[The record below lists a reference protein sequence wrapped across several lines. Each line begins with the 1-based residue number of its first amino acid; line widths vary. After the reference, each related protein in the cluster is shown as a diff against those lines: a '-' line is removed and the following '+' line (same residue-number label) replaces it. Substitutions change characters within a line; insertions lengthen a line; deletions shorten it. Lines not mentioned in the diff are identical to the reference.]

1 MSNRLSRSLSLRLLG
16 IFIITGIVVM
26 VLLAVLFS
34 RGLGTQWKRSIQ
46 PHLEQ
51 YIHYVQQDL
60 GNPPEPERAQALAD
74 RVPVTIYI
82 YQAGTLSFST
92 NGKQLDTRGLEFHR
106 PPPRPSRNK
115 TERRRL
121 PVSRARHPRHTPA
134 DVAFDDNH
142 RATVLRVQLS
152 DYTVYYE
159 LSRRK
164 GLWRHADFLLL
175 LLLALAGIL
184 LLSFLTIRRQLSPI
198 GRIKDGVG
206 KMSQGNLHH
215 RIDIEGSDDLATLG
229 NSIDAMAEHIGAM
242 LDAKR
247 QLLLAISHELRS
259 PLARAR
265 VATELL
271 PESVNR
277 ERISDDLREMELM
290 ITDIMES
297 ERLQQNHAILN
308 RQKLNL
314 SALIQSVVDG
324 YNEAITTQLP
334 DNPLMASADDA
345 RLRILLRNLI
355 NNALQHGAPTSQ
367 SNTAEAAAL
376 TAATVEV
383 CLQTEAEL
391 VRIDIKDTGPGIA
404 AEHIA
409 AITEPFY
416 RPDAS
421 RTRTT
426 GGFGLGLTLCKL
438 ITEAHGGSLHIDS
451 EPESKPGTRV
461 IVRFPIREK

>member
-1 MSNRLSRSLSLRLLG
+1 
-16 IFIITGIVVM
+16 
-26 VLLAVLFS
+26 LLAVLFS

-74 RVPVTIYI
+74 QVPVTIYI
-82 YQAGTLSFST
+82 YQAGSLSFST
-92 NGKQLDTRGLEFHR
+92 NGKQLDTRALEFHR
-106 PPPRPSRNK
+106 PLPRPPRDK
-115 TERRRL
+115 TNRRRL
-121 PVSRARHPRHTPA
+121 PESHARHPRHTPA
-134 DVAFDDNH
+134 DIAFDDSH

-184 LLSFLTIRRQLSPI
+184 MLSFLTIRRQLSPI
-198 GRIKDGVG
+198 RRIKDGVG
-206 KMSQGNLHH
+206 KMSLGNLDH
-215 RIDIEGSDDLATLG
+215 RIDLEGSDDLATLG

-308 RQKLNL
+308 RQELNL
-314 SALIQSVVDG
+314 SALVQSVVDG
-324 YNEAITTQLP
+324 YEEAITTQLP

-367 SNTAEAAAL
+367 TDAAGATTAVK
-376 TAATVEV
+376 AATVEV
-383 CLQTEAEL
+383 CLQSEVEL
-391 VRIDIKDTGPGIA
+391 VRIDITDRGPGIA

-421 RTRTT
+421 RARAT

-451 EPESKPGTRV
+451 EPESRPGTRV
-461 IVRFPIREK
+461 IVRFPIRER